1 MTHDFHARFSFV
13 LQDGI
18 TQSPA
23 VPWLAGETN
32 RLPPGW
38 SDLAQIEDPVARFDI
53 LAQAILTPYRE
64 RARSGTRTQSG
75 GYRRWIEQKA
85 QEFIAQRRAWMQRL
99 GLEPALPNLTRLPRG
114 AWAIQFP
121 FTLRTPYISR
131 DDQTFHLLDNPLK
144 KEWVFKVP
152 YVAAPGWKGA
162 LRATMRRMRGYDAP
176 DQEAHDWQM
185 VRLFSNVRGEEVT
198 FAAGRLHFFPT
209 FFDRLGLEVI
219 NPHDRVKGVGE
230 RGPILF
236 ECAPAGAQG
245 TFTLLYVPLGVQVD
259 GVEIADDLAAVAG
272 GIRRML
278 VEDGFGA
285 KTSSGFGTAKETL
298 PGAGQ
303 LAIAADLLQS
313 PQQKTFRS
321 LTELVEQAAA
331 AQDAR

>member
-1 MTHDFHARFSFV
+1 MTHDFHARFPFV

-18 TQSPA
+18 TQSLA

-32 RLPPGW
+32 RPPSGW
-38 SDLAQIEDPVARFDI
+38 PDLAQIEDPVARFDI
-53 LAQAILTPYRE
+53 LAQAILTPHRE

-75 GYRRWIEQKA
+75 GYRRWIEQEA
-85 QEFIAQRRAWMQRL
+85 QAFIAQRRAWMQRL

-176 DQEAHDWQM
+176 DQEAHDRQM
-185 VRLFSNVRGEEVT
+185 VRLFGNVRGEEVT

-245 TFTLLYVPLGVQVD
+245 TFTLLYVPLGVQ
-259 GVEIADDLAAVAG
+259 GVEIADDLAAVAA
-272 GIRRML
+272 GIHRML

-285 KTSSGFGTAKETL
+285 KTSRGFGAAEETL

-303 LAIAADLLQS
+303 LAIAADPLQS

-321 LTELVEQAAA
+321 LTKLVEQTA